1 MRAILR
7 GMNIMATVKQGQ
19 VGQVGQVGRVGQVGQ
34 MGRDSHDV
42 RTEHL
47 NDAACW
53 NAVVD
58 HDRDADGLFVYAV
71 RSTGVYCR
79 PSCPSRRP
87 RRDRVAFFETP
98 VAARDAGFR
107 ACLRCKP
114 DAIAASADPW
124 IDKVRR
130 ACVYLSNVDGHPAL
144 ATLAARLGG
153 SPYHLQRNFKRLVGV
168 TPREYAE
175 AWRLGKVKRTL
186 RQADDITGAMLDA
199 GYGSSSRFYERA
211 VPKLGMAPSAYRRG
225 GAGTNIRYAIVES
238 PHGVLGR
245 LLVAATSRGVCAV
258 AMGSSDAELTR
269 ILAREYPAASI
280 AADAGG
286 LAQSTTAIVA
296 HLAGREPRLD
306 LPLDIQATAFQ
317 WQVWQALA
325 AIPYGQTRTYG
336 EVAAAIGRPSAVRA
350 VARACASNPVA
361 LAIPC
366 HRVVPAA
373 GGTGGYR
380 WGAARKQALLR
391 HEGQAGQ
398 VGREGQVGQVGQVGR
413 DEQVRQ
419 QRRARR

>member
-1 MRAILR
+1 
-7 GMNIMATVKQGQ
+7 MNTMATARQGQ
-19 VGQVGQVGRVGQVGQ
+19 VRQAGEAVRDARQAHDGR
-34 MGRDSHDV
+34 S
-42 RTEHL
+42 EHL

-53 NAVVD
+53 NAVAGR
-58 HDRDADGLFVYAV
+58 DRDADGLFVYAV

-87 RRDRVAFFETP
+87 RRDRVAFFANGL
-98 VAARDAGFR
+98 AARDAGFR

-114 DAIAASADPW
+114 DTTATAADPW
-124 IDKVRR
+124 VEKVRR

-153 SPYHLQRNFKRLVGV
+153 SPYHLQRNFKRLVGL

-175 AWRLGKVKRTL
+175 ACRLGKVKRTL
-186 RQADDITGAMLDA
+186 RQADDITEAMLDA

-225 GAGTNIRYAIVES
+225 GLGANIRYAIVDS

-258 AMGSSDAELTR
+258 AMGSSDAALTR
-269 ILAREYPAASI
+269 MLTHDYPAASI
-280 AADAGG
+280 VADAGG
-286 LAQSTTAIVA
+286 LARSTNAIVA

-306 LPLDIQATAFQ
+306 LPLDVQATAFQ

-325 AIPYGQTRTYG
+325 AIPYGETRTYG
-336 EVAAAIGRPSAVRA
+336 EVAASIGRPRAVRA

-380 WGAARKQALLR
+380 WGTARKKALLQQ
-391 HEGQAGQ
+391 EGQARQ
-398 VGREGQVGQVGQVGR
+398 VGR
-413 DEQVRQ
+413 
-419 QRRARR
+419 